1 MLKHLFP
8 LRFTCNLKE
17 LRYFYN
23 IRVYYIIS
31 LIKPS
36 LRLNNP
42 KKNLSNKVD
51 NLFATNFCYLEC
63 KRICVGGLVVVT
75 SRKHIS
81 D

>member
-23 IRVYYIIS
+23 IRVYYIIP

-36 LRLNNP
+36 LNP

-51 NLFATNFCYLEC
+51 NATL
-63 KRICVGGLVVVT
+63 LL
-75 SRKHIS
+75 
-81 D
+81 